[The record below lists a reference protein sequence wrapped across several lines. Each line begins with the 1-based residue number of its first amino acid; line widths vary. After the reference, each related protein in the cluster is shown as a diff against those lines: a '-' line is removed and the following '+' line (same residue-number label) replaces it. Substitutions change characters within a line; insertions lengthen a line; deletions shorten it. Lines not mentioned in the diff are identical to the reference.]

1 MFPYVPGHPV
11 VVQTPISG
19 KRVGDSVAAV
29 VPTTVAVVD
38 PAILFQVTT
47 AAVFI
52 VGAGQVCGGFAQLE
66 LAAATNQH
74 GRFVPE
80 AVQQKRREQQNQT
93 GVRSPRRVDNPSGKG
108 WVFIRVLTATMSVYT
123 SHSEIVMGDV

>member
-1 MFPYVPGHPV
+1 MFPYVPRHPV

-38 PAILFQVTT
+38 PAILFQV
-47 AAVFI
+47 AALLL
-52 VGAGQVCGGFAQLE
+52 ARQVCGGFAHLE
-66 LAAATNQH
+66 LAAATDQH

-80 AVQQKRREQQNQT
+80 AVQQKRQQQQKQT
-93 GVRSPRRVDNPSGKG
+93 DVRSLRRVDNPSDKG
-108 WVFIRVLTATMSVYT
+108 WAFIRVPTATMSVYT
-123 SHSEIVMGDV
+123 SHSEV